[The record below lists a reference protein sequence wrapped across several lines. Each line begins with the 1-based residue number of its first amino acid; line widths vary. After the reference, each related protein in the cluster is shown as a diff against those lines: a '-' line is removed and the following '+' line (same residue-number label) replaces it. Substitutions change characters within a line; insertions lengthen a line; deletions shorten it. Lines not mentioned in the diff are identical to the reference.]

1 MVTEERRKEMAR
13 CYVEATKRLRKEFHK
28 DFHEFL
34 QEAYEEAGISIRQ
47 RLTPQMKLERD
58 IANARAL
65 LAQHG
70 VDSSD

>member
-1 MVTEERRKEMAR
+1 MVTDERRKEMAR

-28 DFHEFL
+28 DFHAFL
-34 QEAYEEAGISIRQ
+34 QEAYEEAGINIRQ